1 MSSIGLLMES
11 VLLRFICII
20 LEVERGVKSARKIV
34 DASMIDK
41 KHCVITGF
49 IRAASSSGYAAA
61 CSRLHIGE
69 VLF

>member
-1 MSSIGLLMES
+1 MES

-20 LEVERGVKSARKIV
+20 LEVKRGVKSARKIV

-41 KHCVITGF
+41 KHCVTGF

>member
-1 MSSIGLLMES
+1 MKFNRIAYG
-11 VLLRFICII
+11 VRFITFN
-20 LEVERGVKSARKIV
+20 LYYLSERGVKSARKIV

-41 KHCVITGF
+41 KHYVTGF
-49 IRAASSSGYAAA
+49 IRAASTSGYAAA